1 MQFSKIRQP
10 VRVQFQ
16 KNIEETDGLFIKIS
30 DAIKTVSKY
39 IDVTEPQVRVSK
51 SLDLI
56 LNKKADE

>member
-1 MQFSKIRQP
+1 MHFSKLRQP

-16 KNIEETDGLFIKIS
+16 KNIEESDGLFVKVS
-30 DAIKTVSKY
+30 EAIKLISRF
-39 IDVTEPQVRVSK
+39 IDVTEPQIRVSK